1 VNKAFCGELLSIM
14 PIRMA
19 NIVMDGRFGGPQN
32 QILQVSEKLQTYG
45 IETLVIIPKK
55 DSETFYANLIARKI
69 SVKRLFLHR
78 LTKHLPE
85 LTCWLLFFVPE
96 LFSLVYYLRKAN
108 IELVQC
114 TGAWQVKGI
123 LAGKLARVKII
134 WRLQDTWMP
143 PVIKILFNVLAIFFC
158 DGFIVAGNRVRQYY
172 LNIDGLKT
180 KKAME
185 IQACVD
191 TSRFNPNL
199 IKEDKLIGNAP
210 GTKITTVGNVNDNKG
225 LEYFVEMVR
234 ILNNKY
240 KDLNFYVVGPHFQS
254 QKKYSEKLY
263 ELVSRYHL
271 RNIFFYGRSNDIP
284 SILKATDI
292 YVCSSIREASPNAVW
307 EAMAMEKAIVST
319 AVGDVKRFVRNGE
332 NGFVVPPAN
341 AQAIAEKVGIL
352 IENES
357 LRNKFGKCARIKAMK
372 ELDVELCTDHYRKFY
387 LDVLRT

>member
-1 VNKAFCGELLSIM
+1 MNKAVCGEPLSIM

-32 QILQVSEKLQTYG
+32 QILQVCKKLQTYG
-45 IETLVIIPKK
+45 IEPLVIMPKK
-55 DSETFYANLIARKI
+55 DSEIFYEKLLAGKI
-69 SVKRLFLHR
+69 NVKRLNLHR
-78 LTKHLPE
+78 LTRHLPE

-96 LFSLVYYLRKAN
+96 LFSLVYALRKAN

-123 LAGKLARVKII
+123 LAGKLARAKII
-134 WRLQDTWMP
+134 WRLQDTRMP
-143 PVIKILFNVLAIFFC
+143 SVIKILFNVLALFFC

-199 IKEDKLIGNAP
+199 IKEDTLIGNAS

-225 LEYFVEMVR
+225 LEYFVEMAR
-234 ILNNKY
+234 ILNGKY
-240 KDLNFYVVGPHFQS
+240 EDLHFYVVGPHFRS

-263 ELVSRYHL
+263 ELVSRYRL
-271 RNIFFYGRSNDIP
+271 RNIIFYGKSNDIP

-319 AVGDVKRFVRNGE
+319 DVGDVKRFIRNGE
-332 NGFVVPPAN
+332 NGFVVPPAQS
-341 AQAIAEKVGIL
+341 QAIAEKVGIL
-352 IENES
+352 IENEG
-357 LRNKFGKCARIKAMK
+357 LRKKFGRRARIKAMK
-372 ELDVELCTDHYRKFY
+372 ELDVKLCTDHYRKFY
-387 LDVLRT
+387 LNVLRT